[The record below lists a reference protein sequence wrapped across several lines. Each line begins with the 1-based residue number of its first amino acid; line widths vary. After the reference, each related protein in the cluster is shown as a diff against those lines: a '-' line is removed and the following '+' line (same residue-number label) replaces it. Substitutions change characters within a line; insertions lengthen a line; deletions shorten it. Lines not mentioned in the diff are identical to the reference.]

1 MTAENFSFNKDNLAR
16 AEQIIAKYPDGR
28 QKSATLPLLDIAQR
42 QNGGWLSV
50 PTIEYVANLLEQP
63 YIRVYEV
70 ASFYTMFNLKPV
82 GKYHIQVCG
91 TTPCWLCGSD
101 EVTKEFEELTGAKK
115 GVTSEDGLFT
125 ITEVECL
132 GACTNAPMVQIND
145 DYHENLNSDAVKNL
159 VEQMKKDNLS
169 GPTNTKSTKQ
179 AKTVQ
184 QAKPTKQNTA
194 TLKNKTTKV
203 ASSKKSV
210 SSKKTTSQKTSTA
223 NSRKVKS
230 KEK

>member
-1 MTAENFSFNKDNLAR
+1 MTTENFSFNKDNLAR
-16 AEQIIAKYPDGR
+16 AQQIIAKYPDGR

-50 PTIEYVANLLEQP
+50 PAIEYVANILEQP

-70 ASFYTMFNLKPV
+70 ATFYTMFNLKPV

-101 EVTKEFEELTGAKK
+101 NVTKEFEELTGAKK
-115 GVTSEDGLFT
+115 GGTSEDGLFT

-145 DYHENLNSDAVKNL
+145 DYHENLNSGAVKTL
-159 VEQMKKDNLS
+159 VEQMKKGNLS
-169 GPTNTKSTKQ
+169 GSTNTKIVENNISLDSKSIKDTK
-179 AKTVQ
+179 K
-184 QAKPTKQNTA
+184 KITKS
-194 TLKNKTTKV
+194 
-203 ASSKKSV
+203 ASSKSGSTKKMLA
-210 SSKKTTSQKTSTA
+210 KKTTTA
-223 NSRKVKS
+223 KPKAVKS

>member
-1 MTAENFSFNKDNLAR
+1 MTVESFNFNEKNLAR
-16 AEQIIAKYPDGR
+16 AKEIVMKYPDGR

-50 PTIEYVANLLEQP
+50 PAIECVANFLDQP

-101 EVTKEFEELTGAKK
+101 EVTKEFENLTKARK
-115 GVTSEDGLFT
+115 GGTSEDGLFT

-145 DYHENLNSDAVKNL
+145 DYHENLDSKAIKGI
-159 VEQMKKDNLS
+159 VEKMKQDDLS
-169 GPTNTKSTKQ
+169 GPTDTKAAASK
-179 AKTVQ
+179 
-184 QAKPTKQNTA
+184 AKPKPA
-194 TLKNKTTKV
+194 SKV
-203 ASSKKSV
+203 SASKKKSAAKDKADT
-210 SSKKTTSQKTSTA
+210 KKEQ
-223 NSRKVKS
+223 
-230 KEK
+230 

>member
-1 MTAENFSFNKDNLAR
+1 MTVESFNFNEENLAR
-16 AEQIIAKYPDGR
+16 AKEIVMKYPDGR

-50 PTIEYVANLLEQP
+50 PAIECVASFLDQP

-101 EVTKEFEELTGAKK
+101 EVTKEFENLTKAKK
-115 GVTSEDGLFT
+115 GGTSEDGLFT

-145 DYHENLNSDAVKNL
+145 DYHENLDSKAIKGL
-159 VEQMKKDNLS
+159 VEKMKQDDLS
-169 GPTNTKSTKQ
+169 GPTDTKAAVSK
-179 AKTVQ
+179 V
-184 QAKPTKQNTA
+184 KPKP
-194 TLKNKTTKV
+194 
-203 ASSKKSV
+203 ASKASASKKKSV
-210 SSKKTTSQKTSTA
+210 TNDKADIKKEQ
-223 NSRKVKS
+223 
-230 KEK
+230 